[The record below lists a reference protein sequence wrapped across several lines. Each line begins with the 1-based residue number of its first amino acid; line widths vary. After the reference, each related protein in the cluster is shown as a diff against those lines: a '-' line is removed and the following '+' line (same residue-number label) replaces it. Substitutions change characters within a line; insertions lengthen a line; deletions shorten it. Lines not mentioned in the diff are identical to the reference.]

1 MITINND
8 KKNISINIRVSEE
21 QREKI
26 KELAKEEYRTVSNY
40 ILNLVKEDIKRKQNN
55 NIDNV

>member
-1 MITINND
+1 MNND
-8 KKNISINIRVSEE
+8 KKSVNISIRVSEE
-21 QREKI
+21 EKEKI

-40 ILNLVKEDIKRKQNN
+40 ILNLVKEDIERKQNN

>member
-1 MITINND
+1 MT
-8 KKNISINIRVSEE
+8 EE

-26 KELAKEEYRTVSNY
+26 KELSKEEYRTVSNY
-40 ILNLVKEDIKRKQNN
+40 ILNLVKEDIERKQNN